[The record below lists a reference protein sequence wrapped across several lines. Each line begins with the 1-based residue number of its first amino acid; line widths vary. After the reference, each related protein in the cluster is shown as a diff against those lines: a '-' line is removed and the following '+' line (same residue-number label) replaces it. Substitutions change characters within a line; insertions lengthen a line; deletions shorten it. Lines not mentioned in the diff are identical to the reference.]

1 MTLAASALWLQAC
14 MPWRGASLREPEP
27 QQAAAELARLV
38 APAPESGEIAVL
50 GLRDEAGRQTAATR
64 LLDEYLREALEK
76 AGATLVTDVEG
87 DPWEEVEAVPA
98 GRWENLGASL
108 VIGGRLHTGTSWSY
122 LRLIA
127 IDGASGRV
135 VARGTR
141 RLDQRRLIAE
151 VDRRGRR
158 QGRAPARGKLQVD
171 LHLLGLRSEGGWS
184 QPAAIAEGG
193 LLQLGDRVQIRFKT
207 AADCEVYA
215 FLYSSQ
221 AEVEEVFS
229 PRFVYAGRM
238 HYGPGEDAW
247 ITLNRPD
254 RAYTLYFIAAER
266 LNEDR
271 ERLFEAMGELVEQ
284 GQAGGRSGM
293 ERLDRVLVEILQREV
308 EGDEEI
314 EVLRGLDAVERGE
327 TVDFILADGTPLES
341 RPEKLMADPVL
352 VRAYTFLV
360 P

>member
-1 MTLAASALWLQAC
+1 MHT
-14 MPWRGASLREPEP
+14 GASW
-27 QQAAAELARLV
+27 
-38 APAPESGEIAVL
+38 
-50 GLRDEAGRQTAATR
+50 T
-64 LLDEYLREALEK
+64 
-76 AGATLVTDVEG
+76 
-87 DPWEEVEAVPA
+87 
-98 GRWENLGASL
+98 
-108 VIGGRLHTGTSWSY
+108 Y

-127 IDGASGRV
+127 IDRESGRV
-135 VARGTR
+135 IARGTR
-141 RLDQRRLIAE
+141 RLDQRRLGAE
-151 VDRRGRR
+151 VDRRGRQ
-158 QGRAPARGKLQVD
+158 QGRAPARGELQVD

-221 AEVEEVFS
+221 AELEDVFA

-271 ERLFEAMGELVEQ
+271 EGLFEAMAELVEQ
-284 GQAGGRSGM
+284 GQAGGLAGM

-308 EGDEEI
+308 EGNEEI
-314 EVLRGLDAVERGE
+314 EVLRGLDGIERGE

>member
-1 MTLAASALWLQAC
+1 
-14 MPWRGASLREPEP
+14 MPWRGVPSREPEP
-27 QQAAAELARLV
+27 DQVAAELARLI

-64 LLDEYLREALEK
+64 LVDEYLRKALEK

-87 DPWEEVEAVPA
+87 NPWEEEEAVPA

-108 VIGGRLHTGTSWSY
+108 VIGGRLHTGTSWTY

-127 IDGASGRV
+127 IDGASGLV
-135 VARGTR
+135 IARGTR
-141 RLDQRRLIAE
+141 RLDQRRLGAE
-151 VDRRGRR
+151 VDRRGRQ
-158 QGRAPARGKLQVD
+158 QGRAPARGEMQVD

-221 AEVEEVFS
+221 AEVEEVFA

-271 ERLFEAMGELVEQ
+271 EGLFEAMAELVEQ
-284 GQAGGRSGM
+284 GQAGGGAGM

-314 EVLRGLDAVERGE
+314 EVVRGLDAIERGE
-327 TVDFILADGTPLES
+327 TVDFILADGTPLGS